1 MSVKSLLIVNNKG
14 YVLAKNLNQEINVF
28 TIVLLNILMAMDVNI
43 ANNIEIKIL
52 KIAVFV
58 LTLLYIYESLLC
70 LSVVPKALIYIL
82 TYEINI
88 NNIGLVHVLIVLT
101 KDVVLILVDLAHVLG
116 LNFENVIDDV
126 NNLLVQKSLLFPF
139 ISLIITLL
147 INILNNYYLIWITV
161 MDV

>member
-147 INILNNYYLIWITV
+147 INILNNYYLI
-161 MDV
+161 